1 MGDMD
6 YNNIGFRD
14 KDVSYITSRSSYTSS
29 SRMTRNGYKSKEKFR
44 QDTISTNPDGSSANK
59 LKLKEKNGKGI
70 SVFKQINITPS
81 GGVVLKNRNGR
92 SSERSISR
100 NAAERKIKRIQRRQ
114 QRMM

>member
-1 MGDMD
+1 MGDID

-29 SRMTRNGYKSKEKFR
+29 NGMTRFR
-44 QDTISTNPDGSSANK
+44 RDTISTTPDGSSASKSK
-59 LKLKEKNGKGI
+59 LKKKNGNET

-81 GGVVLKNRNGR
+81 GGVVIKNRNGR

-100 NAAERKIKRIQRRQ
+100 NAAERKIKRLQRRQ
-114 QRMM
+114 QRMV